1 MKNDYP
7 PLGVTFPRLRSGQVG
22 PTPWVDI
29 GLMNKKKLIVVIII
43 LILLIVIYFPGFS
56 RLQQLKEEN
65 KALEKRI
72 SELKEKNEELEKERH
87 KLQTD
92 PTYLESVA
100 REKLKKAKK
109 GEIIYKVD

>member
-1 MKNDYP
+1 M
-7 PLGVTFPRLRSGQVG
+7 G
-22 PTPWVDI
+22 I
-29 GLMNKKKLIVVIII
+29 GLMNKKRIVAAIII
-43 LILLIVIYFPGFS
+43 LILLSVIYFPGFS

-72 SELKEKNEELEKERH
+72 SELKEKNEELKDQWH

-100 REKLKKAKK
+100 REKLKKVKK

>member
-1 MKNDYP
+1 MITNHPGGTDLSRAKSGEGHSP
-7 PLGVTFPRLRSGQVG
+7 GVG
-22 PTPWVDI
+22 I
-29 GLMNKKKLIVVIII
+29 GLMNKKKLIIVIII
-43 LILLIVIYFPGFS
+43 SILLIVIYFPGFS

-72 SELKEKNEELEKERH
+72 SELKEKNEKLKKEGH

-92 PTYLESVA
+92 PTYMESVA

>member
-1 MKNDYP
+1 
-7 PLGVTFPRLRSGQVG
+7 
-22 PTPWVDI
+22 
-29 GLMNKKKLIVVIII
+29 MNKKKLIIVIII
-43 LILLIVIYFPGFS
+43 LILLVVIYFPGFS

-72 SELKEKNEELEKERH
+72 SELKEKNEELRKEGH

>member
-1 MKNDYP
+1 M
-7 PLGVTFPRLRSGQVG
+7 
-22 PTPWVDI
+22 
-29 GLMNKKKLIVVIII
+29 
-43 LILLIVIYFPGFS
+43 IYFPGLS

-72 SELKEKNEELEKERH
+72 SELKEKNEELKKEVH

-92 PTYLESVA
+92 TTYLESVA

>member
-1 MKNDYP
+1 M
-7 PLGVTFPRLRSGQVG
+7 
-22 PTPWVDI
+22 
-29 GLMNKKKLIVVIII
+29 KKKLIITGII
-43 LILLIVIYFPGFS
+43 LIGLIVIYFPGLS

-72 SELKEKNEELEKERH
+72 SELKEKNEDLKKEVY

-92 PTYLESVA
+92 TTYLESVA

-109 GEIIYKVD
+109 GEIIYRTE